1 LHLHEV
7 RLAYSNVFQTYVFSA
22 SHASLFEY
30 EFKISFDNL
39 TIKIPSGAFTGDQ
52 KLELSETDPFPMDK
66 EKPQKFLFLLN

>member
-39 TIKIPSGAFTGDQ
+39 TIKMPPGAFTGDQ
-52 KLELSETDPFPMDK
+52 KLELSETDPFPMK
-66 EKPQKFLFLLN
+66 RKATKFFVSA